1 MQDRLFI
8 AVVFVSAKTQ
18 NAVYFAKLSRLCI
31 PFAWFV
37 GPSSSEQD
45 GNDTYDMFPNENL
58 TESRH
63 LSAELVSGILAQN
76 VRVQSIPSSA

>member
-1 MQDRLFI
+1 MDSLWQLSF
-8 AVVFVSAKTQ
+8 FPAKTQ
-18 NAVYFAKLSRLCI
+18 NAVYFVKPSRLCI

-45 GNDTYDMFPNENL
+45 GNDTYDMFPNENP

-63 LSAELVSGILAQN
+63 LSAELVSAYVVLVQS